1 MDHHH
6 PALVWV
12 GIAAVQGVLIVS
24 AFNVRKA
31 RRTYLAAAPA

>member
-1 MDHHH
+1 
-6 PALVWV
+6 VWL

-31 RRTYLAAAPA
+31 RRTSLVPATA